1 MLCTKDL
8 DVMPLNFLPQN
19 QKMIPQQLNNVIKA
33 MLVSIGG

>member
-19 QKMIPQQLNNVIKA
+19 QKMIPQELKNAIRA
-33 MLVSIGG
+33 MLVRIGG